1 MTTRIF
7 GHALLCA
14 GIVALLAGCMGSLIP
29 QTSNVPSTR
38 LGSSY
43 ASPGGEYTVKVPF
56 LVKPGAR
63 IQEGTDPPNQF
74 VVFADDFG
82 TLYRILSR
90 DNQTG
95 EVTFEQLE
103 SGLRIGESPFGPI
116 REKEVVTT
124 IRGQELRFLALM
136 EKGSP
141 LVSRSTVDGKIVER
155 ALDLVEAV
163 SIFIHGNRVYT
174 VSAGV
179 TPLSGQS
186 EAAASA
192 KAKENLETFLAG
204 LSLN

>member
-1 MTTRIF
+1 MSKKFTRI
-7 GHALLCA
+7 ALYLACFLFA
-14 GIVALLAGCMGSLIP
+14 GVTLA
-29 QTSNVPSTR
+29 QTSDVPSSR

-43 ASPGGEYTVKVPF
+43 ASPGGDYTVKVPS

-63 IQEGTDPPNQF
+63 IQEGTDPLNQY
-74 VVFADDFG
+74 VLFADDFG
-82 TLYRILSR
+82 KLYRILSR

-103 SGLRIGESPFGPI
+103 SGLRIAGPI

-124 IRGQELRFLALM
+124 IRGQEIRLLSLM
-136 EKGSP
+136 EEASP
-141 LVSRSTVDGKIVER
+141 LVSQSTVDGKTVEKE
-155 ALDLVEAV
+155 LDLVEAV
-163 SIFIHGNRVYT
+163 SIFLHGNRVYT

-179 TPLSGQS
+179 TPWATGLS

-204 LSLN
+204 LSLK

>member
-1 MTTRIF
+1 MSKKFTRI
-7 GHALLCA
+7 ALYLACFLFA
-14 GIVALLAGCMGSLIP
+14 GVTLA
-29 QTSNVPSTR
+29 QTSDVPSGR

-43 ASPGGEYTVKVPF
+43 ASPGGDYTVKVPS

-63 IQEGTDPPNQF
+63 IQEGTDPMNQY
-74 VVFADDFG
+74 VLFADDFG
-82 TLYRILSR
+82 KLYRILSR

-103 SGLRIGESPFGPI
+103 SGLRIGGPI

-124 IRGQELRFLALM
+124 IRGQEIRLLSLM
-136 EKGSP
+136 EEGSP
-141 LVSRSTVDGKIVER
+141 LVSQSTVDGKTVEKE
-155 ALDLVEAV
+155 LDLVEAV
-163 SIFIHGNRVYT
+163 SIFLHGNRVYT

-179 TPLSGQS
+179 TPWATGLS

-204 LSLN
+204 LSLK